1 MDSTDQIFL
10 LLITIVPALGIL
22 FLFVFLDRF
31 VEPKKYIIATFVLGI
46 LSIGPLIMFDN
57 IILLIKGSPI
67 EYNPFMQAFFDAA
80 FQEELLK
87 FCVLFFFCVRFT
99 AFNEPMD
106 GIVYGTVAS
115 LGFASYENIH
125 YVYGYGVESFT
136 ASLSNAYHRAFSA
149 VPSHAFDGVIMG
161 FFIGRHYFRKHES
174 KINIYFAFLIP
185 FILHGLY
192 DWTLMEE
199 SIHNNFMWL
208 IVAIELWL
216 VIYLYRVLKKEQLK
230 KKSEPE
236 KKII

>member
-46 LSIGPLIMFDN
+46 LSIGPLIMFDD

-87 FCVLFFFCVRFT
+87 FCVLFFFCVRF
-99 AFNEPMD
+99 AEFNEPMD
-106 GIVYGTVAS
+106 GIVYGTVVS
-115 LGFASYENIH
+115 LGFASYENIF
-125 YVYGYGVESFT
+125 YVYGAEGFNISLGT
-136 ASLSNAYHRAFSA
+136 AYTRAFSA

-161 FFIGRHYFRKHES
+161 FFLGRHYFRKHES

>member
-22 FLFVFLDRF
+22 FLFVFLDKF

-46 LSIGPLIMFDN
+46 LIVGPLWIFDD

-67 EYNPFMQAFFDAA
+67 EYNPFMRAFFAAA

-99 AFNEPMD
+99 EFNEPMD

>member
-1 MDSTDQIFL
+1 M
-10 LLITIVPALGIL
+10 
-22 FLFVFLDRF
+22 
-31 VEPKKYIIATFVLGI
+31 
-46 LSIGPLIMFDN
+46 
-57 IILLIKGSPI
+57 
-67 EYNPFMQAFFDAA
+67 
-80 FQEELLK
+80 
-87 FCVLFFFCVRFT
+87 
-99 AFNEPMD
+99 
-106 GIVYGTVAS
+106 
-115 LGFASYENIH
+115 
-125 YVYGYGVESFT
+125 
-136 ASLSNAYHRAFSA
+136 
-149 VPSHAFDGVIMG
+149 PSHAFDGVIMG

>member
-46 LSIGPLIMFDN
+46 LSIGPLIMFDD

-80 FQEELLK
+80 FKEELLK
-87 FCVLFFFCVRFT
+87 FCVLFFFCVRF
-99 AFNEPMD
+99 AEFNEPMD
-106 GIVYGTVAS
+106 GIVYGTVVS
-115 LGFASYENIH
+115 LGFASYENIF
-125 YVYGYGVESFT
+125 YVYGAEGFNISLGT
-136 ASLSNAYHRAFSA
+136 AYTRAFSA

>member
-1 MDSTDQIFL
+1 MDSIDQILL

-22 FLFVFLDRF
+22 FLFVFLDKF

-46 LSIGPLIMFDN
+46 LIVGPLWIFDD

-67 EYNPFMQAFFDAA
+67 EYNPFMRAFFAAA

-99 AFNEPMD
+99 EFNEPMD

>member
-46 LSIGPLIMFDN
+46 LSIGPLIMFDD

-99 AFNEPMD
+99 EFNEPMD

-125 YVYGYGVESFT
+125 YVYGYGVESFA
-136 ASLSNAYHRAFSA
+136 ASLSNAYVRAFSA

-230 KKSEPE
+230 KNSEPE

>member
-1 MDSTDQIFL
+1 MDSIDQILL

-46 LSIGPLIMFDN
+46 LIVGPLWIFDD

-67 EYNPFMQAFFDAA
+67 EYNPFMRAFFAAA

-99 AFNEPMD
+99 EFNEPMD

-125 YVYGYGVESFT
+125 YVYGYGVESFA
-136 ASLSNAYHRAFSA
+136 ASLSNAYVRAFSA

-236 KKII
+236 KKNI

>member
-22 FLFVFLDRF
+22 FLFVFLDKF

-46 LSIGPLIMFDN
+46 LIVGPLWIFDD

-67 EYNPFMQAFFDAA
+67 EYNPFMRAFFAAA

-99 AFNEPMD
+99 EFNEPMD

-125 YVYGYGVESFT
+125 YVYGYGVESFA
-136 ASLSNAYHRAFSA
+136 ASLSNAYVRAFSA

>member
-22 FLFVFLDRF
+22 FLFVFLDKF

-46 LSIGPLIMFDN
+46 LIVGPLWIFDD

-67 EYNPFMQAFFDAA
+67 EYNPFMRAFFAAA

>member
-46 LSIGPLIMFDN
+46 LSIGPLIMFDD

-99 AFNEPMD
+99 EFNEPMD

-115 LGFASYENIH
+115 LGFASYENIF
-125 YVYGYGVESFT
+125 YVYGAEGFNISLGT
-136 ASLSNAYHRAFSA
+136 AYTRAFSA

-230 KKSEPE
+230 KNSEPE

>member
-22 FLFVFLDRF
+22 FLFVFLDKF

-46 LSIGPLIMFDN
+46 LSIGPLIMFDD

-106 GIVYGTVAS
+106 GIVYGTVVS
-115 LGFASYENIH
+115 LGFASYENIF
-125 YVYGYGVESFT
+125 YVYGAESFNISLGT
-136 ASLSNAYHRAFSA
+136 AYTRAFSA

>member
-80 FQEELLK
+80 FKEELLK
-87 FCVLFFFCVRFT
+87 FCVLFFFCVRF
-99 AFNEPMD
+99 AEFNEPMD
-106 GIVYGTVAS
+106 GIVYGTVVS
-115 LGFASYENIH
+115 LGFASYENIF
-125 YVYGYGVESFT
+125 YVYGAEGFNISLGT
-136 ASLSNAYHRAFSA
+136 AYTRAFSA

-161 FFIGRHYFRKHES
+161 FFLGRHYFRKHES

-230 KKSEPE
+230 KNTS
-236 KKII
+236 

>member
-1 MDSTDQIFL
+1 M
-10 LLITIVPALGIL
+10 PALGIL

-80 FQEELLK
+80 FKEELLK
-87 FCVLFFFCVRFT
+87 FCVLFFFCVRF
-99 AFNEPMD
+99 AEFNEPMD
-106 GIVYGTVAS
+106 GIVYGTVVS
-115 LGFASYENIH
+115 LGFASYENIF
-125 YVYGYGVESFT
+125 YVYGAEGFNISLGT
-136 ASLSNAYHRAFSA
+136 AYTRAFSA

>member
-22 FLFVFLDRF
+22 FLFVFLDKF

-46 LSIGPLIMFDN
+46 LIVGPLWIFDD

-67 EYNPFMQAFFDAA
+67 EYNPFMRAFFAAA

-99 AFNEPMD
+99 EFNEPMD
-106 GIVYGTVAS
+106 GIVYGTVVS
-115 LGFASYENIH
+115 LGFASYENIF
-125 YVYGYGVESFT
+125 YVYGAESFIDSLTT
-136 ASLSNAYHRAFSA
+136 AYLRAFSA

-161 FFIGRHYFRKHES
+161 SFIGRHYFRKHKS

-185 FILHGLY
+185 FILHGFY
-192 DWTLMEE
+192 DWTIMEE

-236 KKII
+236 KKNI

>member
-1 MDSTDQIFL
+1 MDSIDQILL

-46 LSIGPLIMFDN
+46 LIVGPLWIFDD

-67 EYNPFMQAFFDAA
+67 EYNPFMRAFFAAA

-99 AFNEPMD
+99 EFNEPMD
-106 GIVYGTVAS
+106 GIVYGTVVS

-125 YVYGYGVESFT
+125 YVYGYGVESFA
-136 ASLSNAYHRAFSA
+136 ASLSNAYVRAFSA

-199 SIHNNFMWL
+199 NIHNSFMWL

>member
-1 MDSTDQIFL
+1 
-10 LLITIVPALGIL
+10 VPALGIL

-80 FQEELLK
+80 FKEELLK
-87 FCVLFFFCVRFT
+87 FCVLFFFCVRF
-99 AFNEPMD
+99 AEFNEPMD
-106 GIVYGTVAS
+106 GIVYGTVVS
-115 LGFASYENIH
+115 LGFASYENIF
-125 YVYGYGVESFT
+125 YVYGAEGFNISLGT
-136 ASLSNAYHRAFSA
+136 AYTRAFSA

>member
-1 MDSTDQIFL
+1 
-10 LLITIVPALGIL
+10 
-22 FLFVFLDRF
+22 
-31 VEPKKYIIATFVLGI
+31 
-46 LSIGPLIMFDN
+46 
-57 IILLIKGSPI
+57 
-67 EYNPFMQAFFDAA
+67 
-80 FQEELLK
+80 
-87 FCVLFFFCVRFT
+87 
-99 AFNEPMD
+99 MD
-106 GIVYGTVAS
+106 GIVYGTVVS
-115 LGFASYENIH
+115 LGFASYENIF
-125 YVYGYGVESFT
+125 YVYGAEGFNISLGT
-136 ASLSNAYHRAFSA
+136 AYTRAFSA

-216 VIYLYRVLKKEQLK
+216 VIYLYRILKKDQLK

>member
-46 LSIGPLIMFDN
+46 LIVGPLWIFDD

-67 EYNPFMQAFFDAA
+67 EYNPFMRAFFVAA

-99 AFNEPMD
+99 EFNEPMD
-106 GIVYGTVAS
+106 GIVYGTVVS
-115 LGFASYENIH
+115 LGFASYENIF
-125 YVYGYGVESFT
+125 YVYGAESFIN
-136 ASLSNAYHRAFSA
+136 SLTTAYHRAFSA

>member
-22 FLFVFLDRF
+22 FLFVFLDKF

-46 LSIGPLIMFDN
+46 LIVGPLWIFDD

-67 EYNPFMQAFFDAA
+67 EYNPFMRAFFAAA

-125 YVYGYGVESFT
+125 YVYGYGVESFA
-136 ASLSNAYHRAFSA
+136 ASLSNAYVRAFSA

>member
-10 LLITIVPALGIL
+10 LLITIVPVLGIL

-67 EYNPFMQAFFDAA
+67 EYTPFMQAFFDAA

>member
-46 LSIGPLIMFDN
+46 LIVGPLWIFDD

-67 EYNPFMQAFFDAA
+67 EYNPFMRAFFAAA

-99 AFNEPMD
+99 EFNEPMD

-115 LGFASYENIH
+115 LGFASYENIF
-125 YVYGYGVESFT
+125 YVYGAESFIDSLAT
-136 ASLSNAYHRAFSA
+136 ANLRAFSA

-185 FILHGLY
+185 FILHGFY

>member
-10 LLITIVPALGIL
+10 LLITIVPVLGIL

-87 FCVLFFFCVRFT
+87 FCVLFFFCVRF
-99 AFNEPMD
+99 AEFNEPMD
-106 GIVYGTVAS
+106 GIVYGTVVS
-115 LGFASYENIH
+115 LGFASYENIF
-125 YVYGYGVESFT
+125 YVYGAEGFNISLGT
-136 ASLSNAYHRAFSA
+136 AYTRAFSA

-161 FFIGRHYFRKHES
+161 FFLGRHYFRKHES

-230 KKSEPE
+230 KNSEPE

>member
-22 FLFVFLDRF
+22 FLFVFLDKF

-46 LSIGPLIMFDN
+46 LIVGPLWIFDD

-87 FCVLFFFCVRFT
+87 FCVLLFFCVRFT
-99 AFNEPMD
+99 EFNEPMD
-106 GIVYGTVAS
+106 GIVYGTVVS
-115 LGFASYENIH
+115 LGFASYENIF
-125 YVYGYGVESFT
+125 YVYGAEGFNISLGT
-136 ASLSNAYHRAFSA
+136 AYTRAFSA

>member
-10 LLITIVPALGIL
+10 LLITIMPALGIL
-22 FLFVFLDRF
+22 FLFVFLDKF

-87 FCVLFFFCVRFT
+87 FCVLFFFCVRF
-99 AFNEPMD
+99 AEFNEPMD
-106 GIVYGTVAS
+106 GIVYGTVVS
-115 LGFASYENIH
+115 LGFASYENIF
-125 YVYGYGVESFT
+125 YVYGAEGFNISLGT
-136 ASLSNAYHRAFSA
+136 AYTRAFSA

-161 FFIGRHYFRKHES
+161 FFLGRHYFRKHES

>member
-87 FCVLFFFCVRFT
+87 FCVLFFFCVRF
-99 AFNEPMD
+99 AEFNEPMD
-106 GIVYGTVAS
+106 GIVYGTVVS
-115 LGFASYENIH
+115 LGFASYENIF
-125 YVYGYGVESFT
+125 YVYGAEGFNISLGT
-136 ASLSNAYHRAFSA
+136 AYTRAFSA

-161 FFIGRHYFRKHES
+161 FFLGRHYFRKHES

>member
-80 FQEELLK
+80 FKEELLK
-87 FCVLFFFCVRFT
+87 FCVLFFFCVRF
-99 AFNEPMD
+99 AEFNEPMD
-106 GIVYGTVAS
+106 GIVYGTVVS
-115 LGFASYENIH
+115 LGFASYENIF
-125 YVYGYGVESFT
+125 YVYGAEGFNISLGT
-136 ASLSNAYHRAFSA
+136 AYTRAFSA

-161 FFIGRHYFRKHES
+161 FFLGRHYFRKHES

-230 KKSEPE
+230 KNSEPE